1 MQVIL
6 LERIERLGKMGDVV
20 DVKPGYARNFLLPQK
35 KALRATNE
43 AIAEFEKKRAVLE
56 MQSKDLALQAEGMKK
71 TIDGQVFL
79 VARQCSEAG
88 SLYGSVSA
96 RDIADVVS
104 QKLEHLTR
112 HHVVLETPIKTTGV
126 YAIALRLHPEVL
138 ASVTVSIAP
147 SEAEAKSLLE
157 KHTAEKA
164 ARESEK
170 LKSSKAKKAKETE
183 ETDVVA
189 EVAAEQVAEIA

>member
-20 DVKPGYARNFLLPQK
+20 DVKPGYARNFLLPQR
-35 KALRATNE
+35 KALRATKE
-43 AIAEFEKKRAVLE
+43 AIADFEQKRAVLE

-71 TIDGQVFL
+71 MIDGQVFL

-104 QKLEHLTR
+104 QKLEHITR
-112 HHVVLETPIKTTGV
+112 HHVILETPLKTTGV

-147 SEAEAKSLLE
+147 SEAEAKNLLE
-157 KHTAEKA
+157 KHAAEKA
-164 ARESEK
+164 AKESEK
-170 LKSSKAKKAKETE
+170 TKSSKTKKAKEAE
-183 ETDVVA
+183 EIEAIA
-189 EVAAEQVAEIA
+189 EEQVAEIA

>member
-20 DVKPGYARNFLLPQK
+20 DVKPGFARNFLLPQR
-35 KALRATNE
+35 KALRATKE

-79 VARQCSEAG
+79 VARQSSEAG

-104 QKLEHLTR
+104 QKLEHITR

-147 SEAEAKSLLE
+147 SEAEAKNLLE
-157 KHTAEKA
+157 KHAAEKK
-164 ARESEK
+164 ESDK
-170 LKSSKAKKAKETE
+170 QKASPKPKKAKESE
-183 ETDVVA
+183 E
-189 EVAAEQVAEIA
+189 ELPSEEAAPTV